1 MYIRTKKS
9 DWNPNSNTLEPDQPR
24 HDRSAAHVIAQQCSS
39 ANFVSLRFL
48 FARITTAR
56 LSKVLLSQSRLFYFS
71 KIACMKLRQSVSVC
85 TCVCVG
91 ADNMCVCVCVWER
104 ERYQSNPLSCSSQVE
119 ESLNLLATSPF
130 SYLFWFLQRHEQEI
144 WALSN
149 VWYRRRTT

>member
-9 DWNPNSNTLEPDQPR
+9 DWNPNSNTLEPDRPR

-71 KIACMKLRQSVSVC
+71 KIACMKLLQSVSVC

-91 ADNMCVCVCVWER
+91 ADNMCVCVCVCER
-104 ERYQSNPLSCSSQVE
+104 EREISIKPVE
-119 ESLNLLATSPF
+119 LLVPSRRIFESLSNIPFLLPVLISAKTWTGNLST
-130 SYLFWFLQRHEQEI
+130 
-144 WALSN
+144 
-149 VWYRRRTT
+149 